1 MRRNAF
7 AMLTRRAH
15 GGSAEKSG
23 ALCLECIN
31 DEGGSVTLSKVGSLA
46 SDLYVRTNSSPKWT
60 AYTAGT
66 AVSLAKGDWVEFENR
81 ADCTYSTK
89 DHHHFSMTGKIAATG
104 EARSMINWA
113 ETLASYCYYCM
124 FYGCTSLTAA
134 PELPATTLAN
144 YCYCRMFYGCTSL
157 TAAPELPATTL
168 ASYCYYCMFYG
179 CTSLTAAPELPA
191 TTLAS
196 YCYNGMFY
204 GCTSLTS
211 VKVSFTAWS
220 TGNTTEWLSGVSST
234 GTFTCPYALGTA
246 DTITRGVSNCPTG
259 WNVVNPDAPATT
271 VAFTVSGLTADSS
284 PSGDLSVYMGD
295 YEVDGTTT
303 YNGTAYTRYKLA
315 GGAYYLAHCAITSH
329 WGFSTKAE
337 PSTPSDCD
345 MYGYF
350 STTSPTAPTAA
361 QLQSLS
367 WTDASGVLLSM
378 SFK

>member
-46 SDLYVRTNSSPKWT
+46 SDLYFRTNSSPKWG

-66 AVSLAKGDWVEFENR
+66 AVSLEKGDWVEFENR
-81 ADCTYSTK
+81 ADCTYSTD
-89 DHHHFSMTGKIAATG
+89 DHHQFSMTGEIAASG
-104 EARSMINWA
+104 EVRSMINWA
-113 ETLASYCYYCM
+113 ETLADYCYSGM
-124 FYGCTSLTAA
+124 FYDCTSLTAA

-144 YCYCRMFYGCTSL
+144 YCYYRMFYGCTAMS
-157 TAAPELPATTL
+157 
-168 ASYCYYCMFYG
+168 
-179 CTSLTAAPELPA
+179 
-191 TTLAS
+191 
-196 YCYNGMFY
+196 
-204 GCTSLTS
+204 S

-220 TGNTTEWLSGVSST
+220 TLGTIEWLSGVSST

-259 WNVVNPDAPATT
+259 WDVVNPDAPATT

-350 STTSPTAPTAA
+350 NTTSPTAPTAT

-367 WTDASGVLLSM
+367 WTDAGGVLLSM
-378 SFK
+378 TFK